1 MKSYFSWNLI
11 NLFNRIAY
19 TKIQE
24 IFFEKSMTKFQNS
37 NKNRSKDDCS
47 FGDSKILN
55 IDIDNLICYIIFR
68 WKR

>member
-24 IFFEKSMTKFQNS
+24 IFEKSMTKFQNS